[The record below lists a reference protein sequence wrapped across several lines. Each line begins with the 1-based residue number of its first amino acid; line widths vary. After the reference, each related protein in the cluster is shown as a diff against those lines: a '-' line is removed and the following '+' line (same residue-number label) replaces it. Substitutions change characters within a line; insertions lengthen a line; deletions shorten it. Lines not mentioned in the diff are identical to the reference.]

1 MNTETQKRTTKK
13 VQLSGKVPPDI
24 KDKVLQIARREDRSL
39 SYILTRLLVSH
50 PDLKNKKSL
59 ALQS

>member
-1 MNTETQKRTTKK
+1 MNTETQKTVVKK

-24 KDKVLQIARREDRSL
+24 KDKVLRIAQKEDRSL
-39 SYILTRLLVSH
+39 SYILTRLLASH
-50 PDLKNKKSL
+50 PDLKTKKAL

>member
-1 MNTETQKRTTKK
+1 MNTETQKTAVKK

-24 KDKVLQIARREDRSL
+24 KDKVLRIAQKEDRSL
-39 SYILTRLLVSH
+39 SYILTRLLSSH